1 MDDRSLE
8 PVHEALGRYKQ
19 AHAAHL
25 QTMDDLFGDEREIVL
40 TQDQVTAI
48 QDCYQAEQ
56 DALAAYDDEV
66 VRAGFPRPHRL

>member
-1 MDDRSLE
+1 MDDHSLE

-25 QTMDDLFGDEREIVL
+25 QAMDDLFGDEREIAV
-40 TQDQVTAI
+40 TQEQVTAI
-48 QDCYQAEQ
+48 QDCYEVEQA
-56 DALAAYDDEV
+56 ALRAYDHEV

>member
-8 PVHEALGRYKQ
+8 PIHEALGRYKQ

-25 QTMDDLFGDEREIVL
+25 QTMEDLFGDEDAIVL
-40 TQDQVTAI
+40 TQERVREI
-48 QDCYQAEQ
+48 QDCYEAER